1 MLFVSCL
8 RILASSRIPR
18 YDLGRRFPSFLRWVC
33 HKELC
38 QCLVVL
44 EEENS
49 RLKASTA
56 GLHESVD
63 KSAKVVVSL
72 RWMLNGAL
80 DDFELLK
87 GGNNSL
93 LVERDSLRDQVTDLD
108 SELVTAKVRVTENIP
123 ALEARVA
130 SAEAPAADEAV
141 AGEKCLIDFKAE
153 LVRDLTDLCAM
164 YEHNI
169 RSIGG
174 LCSLI
179 CEGDPSVADYVRWLG
194 VEVDSLLV
202 VFAGVN
208 ENFVSVTIG
217 GTLVMA

>member
-44 EEENS
+44 
-49 RLKASTA
+49 
-56 GLHESVD
+56 HESVD

-80 DDFELLK
+80 DDFDLLK

-123 ALEARVA
+123 TLEARVA

-153 LVRDLTDLCAM
+153 LVRDLTDLCTM